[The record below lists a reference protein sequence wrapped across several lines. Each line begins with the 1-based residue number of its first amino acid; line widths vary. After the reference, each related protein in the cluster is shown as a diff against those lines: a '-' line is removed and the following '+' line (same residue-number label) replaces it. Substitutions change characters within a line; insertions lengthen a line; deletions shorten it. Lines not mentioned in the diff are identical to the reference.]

1 MLMKIPY
8 SIALVSAISAFAPA
22 TADIGITWEGQA
34 PAAEIQQLIDPAL
47 VTSQKPASPLQARR
61 QARLAGEK
69 VTQYL
74 NSEGYLDPTIQT
86 GVSVDGEFEPLL
98 RVDVGRRFVIA
109 SVSIQFS
116 NPDTTPVNADALQA
130 AADNLR
136 SQFVIA
142 PNVIAVEQDLISA
155 LRAAG
160 YPYATAAKRNIVG
173 DRDAASVDIR
183 YRINL
188 GPRVKYGTVR
198 YPDGIRTKPS
208 YLKRLVP
215 FEAGEVF
222 DPESLARLNTRLSDT
237 RIFQQSSA
245 QLSDAGTPTGEPN
258 TEIRDIELRLAERPR
273 NTLAL
278 GGSLSTSEGPGIS
291 AELTRRNLIG
301 RGDLLEVELTVA
313 TLDRSLDVTWRRPNE
328 FGYGRGLVLR
338 AGLSDETTDAF
349 DSQSIEVGA
358 GYEVVEGPDFSWSYG
373 ATVEAIRET
382 SERAERDL
390 QLVSFYAGARVDR
403 SNNLLNPTKGW
414 RAEARISPH
423 QSFGDSGVQYLL
435 MTGQARYYYPLND
448 KFTLANRLR
457 IGVAAGADLRD
468 LPSDDRFYAGGGGSV
483 RGYAYQAIGPRSG
496 NDEPIGGRSLVD
508 GSFEVRWQRSRSLGF
523 VGFLDAGSVGLSEQ
537 PRVDNLR
544 TGAGFGARY
553 STPAG
558 PIRFD
563 IAVPID
569 KTEFDDPVQFY
580 ISIGQAF

>member
-8 SIALVSAISAFAPA
+8 SVALVSAISAFAPA
-22 TADIGITWEGQA
+22 TADTGITWEGTA
-34 PAAEIQQLIDPAL
+34 PSDEIEELISSAL
-47 VTSQKPASPLQARR
+47 VTAQKPTSPLQARR
-61 QARLAGEK
+61 QARLAGDK

-74 NSEGYLDPTIQT
+74 NSEGYLDPNIQT
-86 GVSVDGEFEPLL
+86 GVSVDGALEPLL
-98 RVDVGRRFVIA
+98 RVDIGRRFIIA
-109 SVSIQFS
+109 SASIQFT
-116 NPDTTPVNADALQA
+116 NPDTKPVNSDALQTA
-130 AADNLR
+130 VDALH

-142 PNVIAVEQDLISA
+142 TNVIAVEQDLISA

-160 YPYATAAKRNIVG
+160 YPYASAAKRKILG
-173 DRDAASVDIR
+173 DRDASSVDIR

-188 GPRVKYGTVR
+188 GPRVKYGMVL
-198 YPDGIRTKPS
+198 YPDDTLTKPS

-215 FEAGEVF
+215 FEEGDVF
-222 DPESLARLNTRLSDT
+222 DPESLALLNARLSDT
-237 RIFQQSSA
+237 RIFQRSSA
-245 QLSDAGTPTGEPN
+245 QLSAVGKPTGESN
-258 TEIRDIELRLAERPR
+258 TEIRDIELRLSELPR

-278 GGSLSTSEGPGIS
+278 GGSLSTSEGPGLS

-301 RGDLLEVELTVA
+301 RGDLLESELTVA

-349 DSQSIEVGA
+349 DSQSIEIGA
-358 GYEVVEGPDFSWSYG
+358 GYEVIEGPDFSWSYG
-373 ATVEAIRET
+373 ATVGAIREI

-390 QLVSFYAGARVDR
+390 QLVSFYAGARLDR
-403 SNNLLNPTKGW
+403 SNDLLNPTKGW

-423 QSFGDSGVQYLL
+423 QSFGDSDVQYLL
-435 MTGQARYYYPLND
+435 MTGQARYYYPLNE

-457 IGVAAGADLRD
+457 VGVAAGADLLD

-496 NDEPIGGRSLVD
+496 NDEPVGGLSLIN
-508 GSFEVRWQRSRSLGF
+508 GSFEVRWQRTRSLGF
-523 VGFLDAGSVGLSEQ
+523 VGFLDAGSVSLSEQ
-537 PRVDNLR
+537 PRFDNLR

-563 IAVPID
+563 IAIPVD
-569 KTEFDDPVQFY
+569 KSEFDDPVQFY